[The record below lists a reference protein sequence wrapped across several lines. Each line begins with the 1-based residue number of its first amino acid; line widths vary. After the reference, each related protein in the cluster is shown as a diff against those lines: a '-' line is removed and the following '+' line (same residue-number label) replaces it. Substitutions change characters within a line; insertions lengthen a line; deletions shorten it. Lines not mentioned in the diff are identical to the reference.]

1 MEEAIFII
9 HLPIIY
15 PILSVPS
22 IVLDAATVHRKKEK
36 ALLSIYNLV
45 MMVNQ
50 GNHGEGETR
59 DRLCRMNDLGLI
71 GREK

>member
-1 MEEAIFII
+1 MQWKKQSVFIM

-22 IVLDAATVHRKKEK
+22 IVLAAGTVYRKTEK

-50 GNHGEGETR
+50 GNHGEGET
-59 DRLCRMNDLGLI
+59 
-71 GREK
+71 